1 MKHLK
6 TLTKRFQKCLITD
19 KKKLQQDNM
28 LQLFQYSIKILAAL
42 HAVANKTSELSQSS
56 AVNTVNSVT

>member
-6 TLTKRFQKCLITD
+6 TLTERFQKCLITD